1 MTIRCYCFDWGGR
14 VRHAQLTL
22 DVVVFSSKRSNEYQ
36 RPAFTVISAAPQKQS
51 LQVRGQRSGRGQNHR
66 QLTLTSKGSCDRL
79 LFQPG
84 TLDIIIWRAG
94 RDIEESK
101 QGDACLGREME
112 ERNYNL

>member
-1 MTIRCYCFDWGGR
+1 MDIKGSHLQLSLL
-14 VRHAQLTL
+14 RH
-22 DVVVFSSKRSNEYQ
+22 E
-36 RPAFTVISAAPQKQS
+36 KQS
-51 LQVRGQRSGRGQNHR
+51 LQVRGQRSGPGHNHR
-66 QLTLTSKGSCDRL
+66 RLTLTSKGSCDRL

-101 QGDACLGREME
+101 QGDARLGREME